1 MPHQEC
7 GSILEV
13 DQLDHPSLPPL
24 MAGSVT
30 PAGQED
36 GQIGSQLE
44 ANVAQEE
51 QAPQQRQPPQ
61 QQRQEE
67 ERRMPALSKEI
78 DSLELM
84 HKVMKLLDQQFKDK
98 AKEKDRKSDRRN
110 RSPRRKSRDE
120 GSDDES
126 GGLSIDMT
134 KALERYGLQIDVGN
148 LPTLKVVAK
157 CAHLAKKAVKA
168 GGDPIITGRLDE
180 RFIPSNQLTATWAQ
194 ELEVDKPRLQSFW
207 MMWWARLYAQL
218 IIQAIT
224 NRQVLT
230 FGQLL
235 DWRSNIS
242 AISMSDGAPVAM
254 KYDELAWGQLVA
266 QIEAKSNS
274 ADTKSLY
281 ELNGSIL
288 TRAKQAVEKGMQ
300 KPQAAAAAKP
310 GRETK
315 QQPQQG
321 WNGSRSSSWGS
332 KPWAQREG
340 QQRKGQDWKGKREP
354 YGSGA
359 KQDYRRKD

>member
-1 MPHQEC
+1 
-7 GSILEV
+7 
-13 DQLDHPSLPPL
+13 

-30 PAGQED
+30 PTGQEE

-51 QAPQQRQPPQ
+51 QAPEQRQPPP
-61 QQRQEE
+61 QQRQEGE
-67 ERRMPALSKEI
+67 ERRTPAPSKEI

-84 HKVMKLLDQQFKDK
+84 HKVMKLLDHQSKEK
-98 AKEKDRKSDRRN
+98 TKEKDRKSDRRS

-120 GSDDES
+120 GSDDEAV
-126 GGLSIDMT
+126 GLSIDMT

-180 RFIPSNQLTATWAQ
+180 RFIPSNQLTAPWAQ

-207 MMWWARLYAQL
+207 MMWWARLYVQL

-242 AISMSDGAPVAM
+242 AISMSDSAPVAM
-254 KYDELAWGQLVA
+254 KNDELAWGQLVA

-274 ADTKSLY
+274 ADTRSLY

-300 KPQAAAAAKP
+300 RPQAAVAAKTIKD
-310 GRETK
+310 TK
-315 QQPQQG
+315 QPPQQG
-321 WNGSRSSSWGS
+321 WHGSRSSSWGS
-332 KPWAQREG
+332 KPWTQKEG
-340 QQRKGQDWKGKREP
+340 QGRKGQDWKGKREP
-354 YGSGA
+354 HGYGA